1 MSCVEL
7 CPLGYNESMP
17 HFDLIEFIKAVGY
30 LGLFGIMFAETGL
43 LVGFFLPGD
52 SLLFT
57 AGILAAQG
65 YLEIAL
71 VLTVLA
77 GGAIIGDNTGYLI
90 GKKFGPKI
98 FSKDESMLFNKK
110 HLERAQSFFDKHG
123 SKTIIIARFVPIV
136 RTFTPTLAGVGKM
149 PYAKFLTLSIFG
161 GLFWTISITM
171 LGYYLGLKVDNI
183 EKYIIPGIAIIIL
196 LSISP
201 YLKKFLTDKELRQNT
216 YHFVSS
222 TLRKVYKKK

>member
-1 MSCVEL
+1 
-7 CPLGYNESMP
+7 MP
-17 HFDLIEFIKAVGY
+17 HFDLIELIKAVGY
-30 LGLFGIMFAETGL
+30 LGLFGIVFAETGL

-65 YLEIAL
+65 YLDISL
-71 VLTVLA
+71 LLIVLTGA
-77 GGAIIGDNTGYLI
+77 AIIGDSTGYAI

-98 FSKDESMLFNKK
+98 FAKENSVLFNKK
-110 HLERAQSFFDKHG
+110 HLERAEKFFDKHG

-136 RTFTPTLAGVGKM
+136 RTFVPTLAGVGKM
-149 PYAKFLTLSIFG
+149 SYAKFLTYNIVGALVWVFSV
-161 GLFWTISITM
+161 TM

-183 EKYIIPGIAIIIL
+183 EMYILPGIVIIIL

-201 YLKKFLTDKELRQNT
+201 YIKQFIINAELRHQT
-216 YHFVSS
+216 YDLVKKS
-222 TLRKVYKKK
+222 LRRVIPKK